1 MDATKAIVLSVETA
15 GEADCAVNAYTER
28 FGKEIFIAKGAR
40 RMSAKLRSDL
50 RPHALVELS
59 FVRGKNSAL
68 LTGSRLIEECVAYA
82 MPAHAQLAAVFIA
95 GFADAL
101 LAQPERD
108 ERVFNTVLTSFRAIG
123 GSTSAL
129 SSWCI
134 AQRFVWTL
142 AASLGFFVFAGTCG
156 KCRTALSSG
165 AVLCGGEFLCGS
177 CGRDGIAID
186 GEDLYAL
193 ERLVRGKFVE
203 EPPQHVREHLNRAAA
218 SFFARDEVRIAVV
231 PDHAASYLNLVV

>member
-1 MDATKAIVLSVETA
+1 MDATKAILLSVETA
-15 GEADCAVNAYTER
+15 GEADVAVSAYTER
-28 FGKEIFIAKGAR
+28 FGKETFIAKGAR

-59 FVRGKNSAL
+59 FVQGKNSSL
-68 LTGSRLIEECVAYA
+68 LTGSRVIEECVAYA
-82 MPAHAQLAAVFIA
+82 APAHAQFGAVFIA

-108 ERVFNTVLTSFRAIG
+108 ERIFNTVLTSFRAIG
-123 GSTSAL
+123 GSNSAL
-129 SSWCI
+129 SSWCVV
-134 AQRFVWTL
+134 QRFVWTL
-142 AASLGFFVFAGTCG
+142 TASLGFFVFTGVCG

-165 AVLCGGEFLCGS
+165 ALFCEGEFLCVS
-177 CGRDGIAID
+177 CGRDGITVD

-193 ERLVRGKFVE
+193 ERLVRGKFVD
-203 EPPQHVREHLNRAAA
+203 EPPQHVREHLNCVVA
-218 SFFARDEVRIAVV
+218 SFFARDEVRVRIV